1 MAQDQLKKQRLVYSI
16 LKFLDREIQTECGNI
31 ERRESIEVAVQCLE
45 ASFDVSLANPQN
57 DSIYGQHVDL
67 LSVIPN
73 KSSTKKLLTD
83 DMRQQADKFKNQ
95 GNEFIKQEKYK
106 EALETYNAAI
116 QIDSNNA
123 IYYCNRAAA
132 HNKLGNNDQAL
143 SDCFRSIEIDP
154 NYSKVYGRLG
164 VIYLSLDKAHEAL
177 DAYKKAH
184 TLDPNNENYKQSIRH
199 CEDQLNESETNN
211 NNNPTNG
218 PNLTSMFGTLLG
230 GTSGGPNMTS
240 FFNNPALMNMA
251 TQFVQNPQVQGLMA
265 NLVTN
270 LNGQEGGPAGLDT
283 LLQAGQR
290 MASDLSANNPNLVE
304 SLRRN
309 MTNQPNRNNNS
320 TSNSNN
326 EGDQNRPSSS

>member
-1 MAQDQLKKQRLVYSI
+1 
-16 LKFLDREIQTECGNI
+16 
-31 ERRESIEVAVQCLE
+31 
-45 ASFDVSLANPQN
+45 
-57 DSIYGQHVDL
+57 
-67 LSVIPN
+67 
-73 KSSTKKLLTD
+73 
-83 DMRQQADKFKNQ
+83 
-95 GNEFIKQEKYK
+95 
-106 EALETYNAAI
+106 
-116 QIDSNNA
+116 
-123 IYYCNRAAA
+123 
-132 HNKLGNNDQAL
+132 
-143 SDCFRSIEIDP
+143 
-154 NYSKVYGRLG
+154 
-164 VIYLSLDKAHEAL
+164 
-177 DAYKKAH
+177 
-184 TLDPNNENYKQSIRH
+184 
-199 CEDQLNESETNN
+199 
-211 NNNPTNG
+211 
-218 PNLTSMFGTLLG
+218 MFGTLLG

>member
-1 MAQDQLKKQRLVYSI
+1 MRYKIK
-16 LKFLDREIQTECGNI
+16 
-31 ERRESIEVAVQCLE
+31 
-45 ASFDVSLANPQN
+45 VSLFGHCL
-57 DSIYGQHVDL
+57 DEFQHK
-67 LSVIPN
+67 I
-73 KSSTKKLLTD
+73 
-83 DMRQQADKFKNQ
+83 
-95 GNEFIKQEKYK
+95 
-106 EALETYNAAI
+106 
-116 QIDSNNA
+116 
-123 IYYCNRAAA
+123 AAA